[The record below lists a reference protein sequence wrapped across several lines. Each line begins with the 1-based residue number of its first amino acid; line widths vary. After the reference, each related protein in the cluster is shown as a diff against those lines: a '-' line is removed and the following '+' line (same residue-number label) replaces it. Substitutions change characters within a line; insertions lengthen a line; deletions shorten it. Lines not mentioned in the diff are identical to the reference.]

1 MDPSAPCRKTPI
13 FQTICTVLIVVVVPG
28 VFGGLLLLIIAS
40 ILLHGLFPTREPIV
54 ASDRMEIMQLEM
66 ALQVFKEKFG
76 QYPPDFGEETN
87 EQKVAAV
94 KKFLKKAFP
103 KCPES
108 NYPAA
113 FQSAKKFDA
122 KRYNPGTALVFWLGG
137 MQNAD
142 GSLIGFSANPED
154 PFNPDTKA
162 RIKPFFDFDPARLDK
177 NRGGI
182 RFYPPSHRSDRSQG
196 CYVYFRA
203 ENGTYAGKTYA
214 EAGNSGAMQNAERC
228 TGDKIEYM
236 NPNTFQIR
244 SFGLDG
250 RWGPTPET
258 RWGVLFPTADD
269 FNPENYDDM
278 GNFCSRTFED
288 SIP

>member
-1 MDPSAPCRKTPI
+1 
-13 FQTICTVLIVVVVPG
+13 VVVVPG
-28 VFGGLLLLIIAS
+28 IFGGLLLLIIAS
-40 ILLHGLFPTREPIV
+40 ILLHELFPPRGHIV
-54 ASDRMEIMQLEM
+54 ANDRIEIAQLEM
-66 ALQVFKEKFG
+66 ALQAFKEKFG

-94 KKFLKKAFP
+94 KTFLAKMFP

-113 FQSAKKFDA
+113 FQSAEKFDA
-122 KRYNPGTALVFWLGG
+122 KTYNPGTAIVFWLGG

-142 GSLIGFSANPED
+142 GSLIGFSANPEA
-154 PFNPDTKA
+154 PFDLDTKA

-177 NRGGI
+177 SRGGI
-182 RFYPPSHRSDRSQG
+182 RCCPPSHRGDRSQG

-203 ENGTYAGKTYA
+203 ENGTYAGKGYA
-214 EAGNSGAMQNAERC
+214 EAGNSGAMQDAERS
-228 TGDKIEYM
+228 TDQRIEYM
-236 NPNTFQIR
+236 NPKTFQIR
-244 SFGLDG
+244 SFGRDG
-250 RWGPTPET
+250 KWGATPET

-269 FNPENYDDM
+269 FNQENYDDM
-278 GNFCSRTFED
+278 GNFCLRTFED